1 MYCSELPRREL
12 LLPLPS
18 QKLSPQEL
26 PPRELYIYYSKLS
39 LGSCPPESSLYIVV
53 SCLSKK
59 LPFKKLP
66 FKKLF
71 PQELFPRGLF
81 SRELSPREFF
91 IYYSELSPREKI

>member
-1 MYCSELPRREL
+1 VLFIYCSELPRREP

-26 PPRELYIYYSKLS
+26 PPRELYIYCSKLS
-39 LGSCPPESSLYIVV
+39 LGSCPPESSLYIAV

-59 LPFKKLP
+59 PP

-91 IYYSELSPREKI
+91 IYYSELSPREKV